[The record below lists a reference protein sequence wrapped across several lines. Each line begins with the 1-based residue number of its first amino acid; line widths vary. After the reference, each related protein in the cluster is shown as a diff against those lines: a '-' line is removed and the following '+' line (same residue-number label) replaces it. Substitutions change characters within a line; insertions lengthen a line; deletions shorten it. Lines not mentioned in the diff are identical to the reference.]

1 MDMLKRTLLLLLV
14 LILPIQGMAGVS
26 MSVCASGMH
35 HAAGPADGAGHNGM
49 SCHHHV
55 GMSMDE
61 AVDDAPSAL
70 GDDCPHCFAL
80 SHFTALVAYDL
91 AGERPVSGPIPFVEA
106 RFASLPPDLPVRPP
120 ISV

>member
-1 MDMLKRTLLLLLV
+1 MDMLKRTMLLLLV

-35 HAAGPADGAGHNGM
+35 HAAGPADGAGHEGM

-55 GMSMDE
+55 GMTMDE
-61 AVDDAPSAL
+61 AGDDASSAL

-80 SHFTALVAYDL
+80 SHFTARTAYDL
-91 AGERPVSGPIPFVEA
+91 ADERPLSAPIPFSDA
-106 RFASLPPDLPVRPP
+106 RFASLTLDLPERPP
-120 ISV
+120 ASL